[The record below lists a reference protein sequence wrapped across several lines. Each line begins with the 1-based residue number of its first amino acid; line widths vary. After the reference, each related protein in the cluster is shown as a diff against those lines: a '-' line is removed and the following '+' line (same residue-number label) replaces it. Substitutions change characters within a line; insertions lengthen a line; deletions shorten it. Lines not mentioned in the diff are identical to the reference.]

1 MNHESVE
8 KRKRGRPGG
17 DVIRTK
23 NYRLSF
29 SDDEYDRAE
38 NLSRLTGKTK
48 AQIFR
53 EAFRIYENLE
63 LAKIPDAGY
72 DDFDSC
78 DDDFY

>member
-1 MNHESVE
+1 MNRDGVE

-17 DVIRTK
+17 EIIRNK

-38 NLSRLTGKTK
+38 NLCRLTGKTK

-63 LAKIPDAGY
+63 LTKISDEDY
-72 DDFDSC
+72 DDF
-78 DDDFY
+78 